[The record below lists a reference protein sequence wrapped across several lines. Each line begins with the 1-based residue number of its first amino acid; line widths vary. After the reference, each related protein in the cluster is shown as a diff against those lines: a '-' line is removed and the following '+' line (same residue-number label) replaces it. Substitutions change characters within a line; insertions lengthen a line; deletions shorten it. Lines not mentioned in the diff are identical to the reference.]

1 MREMILGV
9 CLSVTILLNGA
20 PGASAAAD
28 GACVAPPPALGSFQP
43 ADGTKRLPDAPYVD
57 AEGQDQPLAGLRGT
71 GLVLNL
77 WATWCPPCV
86 EEMPALDTLAG
97 EAPALG
103 LRVLALSADREGAT
117 VVRKFYA
124 VNDIRNLAV
133 ALDRPS
139 RVARALGV
147 AGLPT
152 TVLYNAEGREV
163 GRVTGVAD
171 WDAPEVTA
179 FLHRCLVA
187 SPANSPANSP
197 IGT

>member
-103 LRVLALSADREGAT
+103 LRVLALSADREGHGGAQVLRGQRHPQPRGCARPAEPGGPRPGRRRPADDG
-117 VVRKFYA
+117 VV
-124 VNDIRNLAV
+124 
-133 ALDRPS
+133 
-139 RVARALGV
+139 
-147 AGLPT
+147 
-152 TVLYNAEGREV
+152 
-163 GRVTGVAD
+163 
-171 WDAPEVTA
+171 
-179 FLHRCLVA
+179 
-187 SPANSPANSP
+187 
-197 IGT
+197 